1 MNIPEEDQ
9 DGEGA
14 TFALVIRTDSAAFE
28 FDNGEREI
36 ARILRRLADKLEVGS
51 FDGINYGDR
60 CQPVLDENGN
70 TVGRVSYDAERIN
83 HRPVVESTVNR

>member
-36 ARILRRLADKLEVGS
+36 ARILRRIADKLE
-51 FDGINYGDR
+51 DYDLCCGDR

-70 TVGRVSYDAERIN
+70 TVGRVSYDGERIN
-83 HRPVVESTVNR
+83 HRSVVESTLNF